1 MIFCIYEENMNK
13 PVRMITPALER
24 AAFEKIITDVFAKYR
39 DNLMC
44 SQKILDEIVVDASK
58 QVREQL
64 QGLSRTYLT
73 K

>member
-1 MIFCIYEENMNK
+1 MNQ
-13 PVRMITPALER
+13 PVRMITPELPRE
-24 AAFEKIITDVFAKYR
+24 AFEDIIVDIFSKYR

-44 SQKILDEIVVDASK
+44 SQEILDSITIEATDRI
-58 QVREQL
+58 REQL